1 MLKRDLPDEAIV
13 ATSSSDS
20 EGSPGDSGSGKQS
33 RKHQMGGHGYLPA
46 LDGLRGIAILL
57 VLVYHCSELVHLKT
71 TSNPFD
77 WFSWRIFQLGWVGVD
92 LFFVLSGF
100 LITGILIEAK
110 TKPRYFQT
118 FYARRSL
125 RIFPLYYVVIF
136 FTFALFPLIADAL
149 AAKSPSASEALEEL
163 PSLDGKLAWYLFYA
177 SNFLAAIEGN
187 MGHRLLAVTWSLA
200 IEEQFYLVWPLIVYK
215 CRLKTVLVIS
225 WAMVLVAFI
234 CRFLMVLAIREGY
247 WDGNRTG
254 PYVLP
259 FCRMDAL
266 AVGAI
271 IAVLWR
277 QPSKVELLRQWSKRV
292 VIFGLPF
299 FLLAVFS
306 GRFGNRDGIV
316 QTFGFS
322 LLAFF
327 FGGVLVLT
335 LLLKSDGRLFRTVTN
350 GGLLQIGKFAYA
362 IYLFH
367 LPLMFGFEALW
378 FKNFL
383 ETKIFGSSIPTL
395 VVFTGV
401 VTIAVFIAAKL
412 SWIFIER
419 PFLKLKRFFPSSSDG
434 VSAQRET

>member
-1 MLKRDLPDEAIV
+1 MRGLSGESV
-13 ATSSSDS
+13 TTGSSSVSDK
-20 EGSPGDSGSGKQS
+20 SPKGDGGAEHGKES
-33 RKHQMGGHGYLPA
+33 HGGRGYLPA

-57 VLVYHCSELVHLKT
+57 VVIYHCSELVHLKT
-71 TSNPFD
+71 TGNPFD
-77 WFSWRIFQLGWVGVD
+77 WFTWRVFQLGWIGVD

-100 LITGILIEAK
+100 LITGILIESK
-110 TKPRYFQT
+110 SKPRYYQT

-125 RIFPLYYVVIF
+125 RIFPLYYVVVF
-136 FTFALFPLIADAL
+136 FTFFVFPQIADVIASKSASAAEAL
-149 AAKSPSASEALEEL
+149 AEL
-163 PSLDGKLAWYLFYA
+163 PPLEGKLPWYLFYA
-177 SNFLAAIEGN
+177 SNFLAALDGN

-200 IEEQFYLVWPLIVYK
+200 IEEQFYFVWPLIIYV
-215 CRLKTVLVIS
+215 CRQKTVLVIS
-225 WAMVLVAFI
+225 WAMVVIAFV
-234 CRFLMVLAIREGY
+234 CRFAMVVAIREGY

-271 IAVLWR
+271 ISVMWR
-277 QPSKVELLRQWSKRV
+277 QPGKIEWLRIWSKRV
-292 VIFGLPF
+292 VLFGLPF
-299 FLLAVFS
+299 FLLAILT
-306 GRFGNRDGIV
+306 GRFGNRDGFV

-327 FGGVLVLT
+327 FGGILVLT
-335 LLLKSDGRLFRTVTN
+335 LLLKENGKVYRMVTN

-367 LPLMFGFEALW
+367 LPLMFGLQALW

-383 ETKIFGSSIPTL
+383 NLKLVGSSIPSL
-395 VVFTGV
+395 LIFISV
-401 VTIAVFIAAKL
+401 VTAAVFIAAKL

-419 PFLKLKRFFPSSSDG
+419 PFLKMKRFFPSSSDS